1 MRIFFSAHVNAL
13 IAFPGV
19 GIAPGKLAQN
29 DDASGSD
36 KGSPIRPNSRSH
48 NPVGSTTMVTPCRPF
63 RLAPERLE
71 DRDVPSA
78 PAEVVLSP
86 GTFAV
91 GSGVGGGEVRVLD
104 ASTGAQILDLFP
116 FGQGFTGGVHVATA
130 NFNGDNIPD
139 IVAGMASGGSQ
150 VTVLDGKT
158 GAVLQN
164 FTAFDP
170 AFTGGV
176 NVAAGYVSGG
186 QTPDIVVGVAG
197 GGGPQV
203 KVFDGS
209 TGAVRA
215 SFYAYNP
222 TFTGGVN
229 VAAMDIN
236 GDGYADIVTGAG
248 AGGGPEVKVF
258 DGVTGAVI
266 RDFFAYDPAFR
277 GGVNVAAADVT
288 GAGYADIITGA
299 GASGGPEV
307 KVFDGMTGVVTRD
320 FYAYDPSFRGGVWVD
335 SADVMGS
342 GYADI
347 VTGAGAGGGPQVNLY
362 DGQSGTE
369 TQSLYA
375 LKPDFS
381 GGVDVAAYPEI
392 VSVTVPPSVLP

>member
-1 MRIFFSAHVNAL
+1 
-13 IAFPGV
+13 
-19 GIAPGKLAQN
+19 
-29 DDASGSD
+29 
-36 KGSPIRPNSRSH
+36 
-48 NPVGSTTMVTPCRPF
+48 MVTPCRPF

-71 DRDVPSA
+71 DRDVPSVA
-78 PAEVVLSP
+78 GEVILSP
-86 GTFAV
+86 GTVVV
-91 GSGVGGGEVRVLD
+91 GSGMGGGDVRVLD

-130 NFNGDNIPD
+130 DFNGDNTPD

-150 VTVLDGKT
+150 VIVMDGKT

-164 FTAFDP
+164 FSAFDP

-186 QTPDIVVGVAG
+186 FTPDIVVAVAG
-197 GGGPQV
+197 GGGPHV

-209 TGAVRA
+209 TGAEIA
-215 SFYAYNP
+215 SFYAFDP

-236 GDGYADIVTGAG
+236 GDGYADIITGAG

-258 DGVTGAVI
+258 DGMTGAVI
-266 RDFFAYDPAFR
+266 RDFYAYDPAFR
-277 GGVNVAAADVT
+277 GGVTVAAGDVT

-307 KVFDGMTGVVTRD
+307 KVFDGMSCAVIRD
-320 FYAYDPSFRGGVWVD
+320 FYAYDPSFRGGILVA
-335 SADVMGS
+335 SADVTGS

-347 VTGAGAGGGPQVNLY
+347 ITGAGAGGGPQVNLY
-362 DGQSGTE
+362 DGQSGNE

-375 LKPDFS
+375 LNPDFK

-392 VSVTVPPSVLP
+392 VSVTVPPVPPVP